1 MFKQI
6 LKESFG
12 IYTIYTK
19 FVKVPCRITEVQP
32 TQKCTYHSRLM
43 YKSMLNPQ
51 VNVPKQSNS
60 SWGEFYWGFKTPPPS
75 TLPSKPFSK
84 T

>member
-19 FVKVPCRITEVQP
+19 FVKVESK
-32 TQKCTYHSRLM
+32 QKCTYHSRLM

-51 VNVPKQSNS
+51 VNVPKQSNP
-60 SWGEFYWGFKTPPPS
+60 SWGEFYWGFKP
-75 TLPSKPFSK
+75 LPSKPSSK